1 MNKHLENIATHVVD
15 CSMNIHMSLG
25 PGLLESV
32 YTVLLQKKLQDRGFE
47 VEREMGV
54 PLNFEGITFDLAFRA
69 DLIVN
74 RCFLV
79 ELKSVEELAPV
90 HFKQLLTYLKLMD
103 IRLGLLINF
112 GAAKLKDGIRRV
124 AN

>member
-1 MNKHLENIATHVVD
+1 MDKNLEHIAKHVVD
-15 CSMNIHMSLG
+15 SAMSIHIKLG

-32 YTVLLQKKLQDRGFE
+32 YIVLLQKELQDRGFKVEKE
-47 VEREMGV
+47 VSV
-54 PLNFEGITFDLAFRA
+54 PLVYKSIQFDLAFRA
-69 DLIVN
+69 DLIVD

-90 HFKQLLTYLKLMD
+90 HYKQVLTYLKLMD
-103 IRLGLLINF
+103 LRLGLLNNF

>member
-1 MNKHLENIATHVVD
+1 
-15 CSMNIHMSLG
+15 MNIHMSLG

-54 PLNFEGITFDLAFRA
+54 PLNFECITFDLAFRA

-90 HFKQLLTYLKLMD
+90 HFKQLLTYLKLID